1 MLEIVKQM
9 RTGLSMLR
17 SGEVMQRAQR
27 AVTVGLVAD
36 GSSAYAEM
44 ESFLVPDSTPRNAWR
59 ARMSQVFRA
68 NDPDVPP
75 NVDVVL
81 YEPGLACPSH
91 AFTFHRGHP
100 EATVAEVLREKG
112 DLALALARQFPVFR
126 KQVVEGIIHEV
137 AKENALFALAT
148 ALPTSEI
155 RTGALRWRWKPQTY
169 ICALGR
175 APSEAELGACR

>member
-100 EATVAEVLREKG
+100 EATVAEVLR
-112 DLALALARQFPVFR
+112 
-126 KQVVEGIIHEV
+126 
-137 AKENALFALAT
+137 
-148 ALPTSEI
+148 
-155 RTGALRWRWKPQTY
+155 
-169 ICALGR
+169 
-175 APSEAELGACR
+175 